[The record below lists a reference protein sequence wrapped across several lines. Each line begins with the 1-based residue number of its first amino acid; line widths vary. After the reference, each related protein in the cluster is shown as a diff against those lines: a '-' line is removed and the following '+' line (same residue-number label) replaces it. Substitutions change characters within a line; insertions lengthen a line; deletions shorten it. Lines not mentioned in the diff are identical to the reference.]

1 MDPIRLF
8 VLDDEVLPLALADA
22 ISRAEDVRVEASPDP
37 GRVAAAFDAGEADL
51 VLVDVSS
58 PRGYETI
65 ERLRSASDR
74 ARVLAVTDEDSVDIV
89 VGGIGAGACGVASRR
104 ATADQFLR
112 VIHRAVAG
120 ELVIPERDL
129 LQAVGRLSR
138 RTAPAARERRLEFLT
153 ARETQVLLAL
163 AAGLTTAD
171 VASKLGIRVMTV
183 QSHVKNILTKLGVH
197 SKVEAVTL
205 ALRSG
210 LADSETA

>member
-8 VLDDEVLPLALADA
+8 VLDDDALPVGLADA

-51 VLVDVSS
+51 ALVDVSS
-58 PRGYETI
+58 PGGYETI
-65 ERLRSASDR
+65 ERIRSASDR

-89 VGGIGAGACGVASRR
+89 VGGIGAGAWGVAS
-104 ATADQFLR
+104 QILR
-112 VIHRAVAG
+112 VLHRAVAG
-120 ELVIPERDL
+120 ELLIPERDL